1 MFSMPTPG
9 GPLRHWAQALAW
21 WAVGRW
27 VQRAFPGVPTLTT
40 QQLAEWLSRDSAPSP
55 ILLDVRRDDEFA
67 VSHLPA
73 AHRAA
78 SLEAALALGLD
89 RDRPIVAY
97 CSVGYRSAR
106 MVEQLQGLGYTEV
119 YNLAGSIFQWANEGR
134 SLVSQS
140 QPAPRVHPYNAL
152 WGMLLKPGLA
162 SPLPKNNGEQPRDD
176 SGL

>member
-1 MFSMPTPG
+1 MSPMPNPG
-9 GPLRHWAQALAW
+9 VPLRPLAQTLAW
-21 WAVGRW
+21 WAVDRW

-40 QQLAEWLSRDSAPSP
+40 QQLADWLSQGRAPSP

-67 VSHLPA
+67 VSHLPGA
-73 AHRAA
+73 CRAA
-78 SLEAALALGLD
+78 NLEAALALGLY

-106 MVEQLQGLGYTEV
+106 LVAQLQGLGYTEV

-140 QPAPRVHPYNAL
+140 QPEPRVHPYNAI

-162 SPLPKNNGEQPRDD
+162 STRA
-176 SGL
+176 